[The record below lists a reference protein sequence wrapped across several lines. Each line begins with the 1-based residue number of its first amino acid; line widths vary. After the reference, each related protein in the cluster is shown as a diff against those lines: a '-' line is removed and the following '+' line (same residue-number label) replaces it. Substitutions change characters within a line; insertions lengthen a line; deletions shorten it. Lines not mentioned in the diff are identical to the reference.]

1 MAKIFLLILAL
12 IAATLAWQR
21 ESFQHALS
29 QQALPNGGIAAA
41 GLSPISQDL
50 STISQDLESLTA
62 TVNAYAGGLLDAFTV
77 LESERALIRDLESS
91 TIKADNMH
99 HRLDKQDAKAL
110 LEFIKKLVPA
120 VEGTL
125 DAIANKAP
133 ELRSAG
139 MDAQAISSH
148 LKKLQV
154 IMVEEYGNSLV
165 AHMPDW
171 EMRGGK
177 DMLAW
182 IVEKFDQ
189 TIEQLQ

>member
-1 MAKIFLLILAL
+1 MAKIFLLILAF

-29 QQALPNGGIAAA
+29 QQALPKGIAAA
-41 GLSPISQDL
+41 DL

-62 TVNAYAGGLLDAFTV
+62 TVNAYAGGMLDGFTV
-77 LESERALIRDLESS
+77 LKSERALIRDLESS
-91 TIKADNMH
+91 TIKAENMH

-110 LEFIKKLVPA
+110 LEFVRKLVPV

-125 DAIANKAP
+125 DAIAKKAP

-139 MDAQAISSH
+139 MDRQAISH
-148 LKKLQV
+148 LKKLEV
-154 IMVEEYGNSLV
+154 MVEEYGNSLV
-165 AHMPDW
+165 AQMPDW
-171 EMRGGK
+171 ERRGGK

-182 IVEKFDQ
+182 IMEKFDQ